1 MPYALLADLILI
13 FHVGFVLFVVGG
25 LMMIV
30 LGNLRH
36 WRWVNHWWF
45 RLMHLGMIA
54 VVVAESWLGWV
65 CPLTTLEQWL
75 RTRAG
80 DTSYSGSF
88 IEYWLQKLLYYDA
101 PSWVF
106 MLIYSLFGLLVLASW
121 WFFPPVIDRRK
132 NNG

>member
-1 MPYALLADLILI
+1 MPYALFADLILI